1 MLRNRQIFYGWWIVA
16 VSFLVLFVHAGAAF
30 YSFGVLRD
38 VLEDELATS
47 SAAISAAVSIYM
59 VVLGLTAPL
68 AGRLTDKYGPK
79 NVVVIGGLIAGAALI
94 LLSLSTA
101 VWHLYLL
108 YFMVGIGMSGAGFVP
123 LTVALSNWFTRRR
136 GMAIGVAMAGV
147 ALGAIALAPL
157 TNFIIET
164 ASWRVSYVVLGV
176 LTLICVVPPVMLVM
190 KTRPQ
195 DMGLLPDG
203 EQPVAAT
210 VESATVPAEVSAGA
224 GEPEWTTSTALR
236 TLPYW
241 LTLVAFLFVGM
252 AIAGVLQHEKKFLED
267 VGIAAATASFALGL
281 TGGIGGVGK
290 VTFGYLADRISP
302 KRTALICFALQI
314 VGMILLLN
322 TESAV
327 MMWVFV
333 GVFGFAMGGNIALQP
348 LIIGD
353 FFGLSS
359 FGTIFG
365 SIVLASAVGSAL
377 GPVLAGAMY
386 DATDS
391 YTLAFTIFIV
401 GYAVAL
407 AALIFARRPEPKTR
421 AP

>member
-1 MLRNRQIFYGWWIVA
+1 MLRNRQTFYGWRIVA

-38 VLEDELATS
+38 VLEDELEAS
-47 SAAISAAVSIYM
+47 SAAISGVVSIYM

-68 AGRLTDKYGPK
+68 AGKLTDKYGPK
-79 NVVVIGGLIAGAALI
+79 NVIVVGGVIGGAAL
-94 LLSLSTA
+94 LLCSLSTA

-108 YFMVGIGMSGAGFVP
+108 YFVIGIGMSGAGFVP
-123 LTVALSNWFTRRR
+123 ITVALSNWFTRRR
-136 GMAIGVAMAGV
+136 GMAIGIATVGV

-157 TNFIIET
+157 TNFVIES
-164 ASWRVSYVVLGV
+164 ASWRASYVVLGV
-176 LTLICVVPPVMLVM
+176 ITLICCVLPVMLVM

-203 EQPVAAT
+203 EQPVAVA
-210 VESATVPAEVSAGA
+210 ESATVPAEESAGA
-224 GEPEWTTSTALR
+224 GEPGWTTSTAIR

-241 LTLVAFLFVGM
+241 LTLVAFFFVGM
-252 AIAGVLQHEKKFLED
+252 AIAGVLQHEKKFFED
-267 VGIAAATASFALGL
+267 VGIAAATASLALGF

-302 KRTALICFALQI
+302 KRTALVCFALQI
-314 VGMILLLN
+314 VGLVLLLN
-322 TESAV
+322 TESAA
-327 MMWVFV
+327 MMWVSV
-333 GVFGFAMGGNIALQP
+333 AVFGFAMGGNIALQP

-353 FFGLSS
+353 FFGLAS

-365 SIVLASAVGSAL
+365 SIVLAAAVGSAL

-386 DATDS
+386 DALDS
-391 YTLAFTIFIV
+391 YNVVFTIFII

-407 AALIFARRPEPKTR
+407 AALVLARRPEPKTR

>member
-1 MLRNRQIFYGWWIVA
+1 MLRNRQTFYGWWIVA

-38 VLEDELATS
+38 VLEDELEAS
-47 SAAISAAVSIYM
+47 SAAISGVVSIYM

-68 AGRLTDKYGPK
+68 AGKLTDKYGPK
-79 NVVVIGGLIAGAALI
+79 NVIVVGGVIGGAAL
-94 LLSLSTA
+94 LLCSLSTA

-108 YFMVGIGMSGAGFVP
+108 YFVIGIGMSGAGFVP
-123 LTVALSNWFTRRR
+123 ITVALSNWFTRRR
-136 GMAIGVAMAGV
+136 GMAIGVATVGV

-157 TNFIIET
+157 TNFVIES
-164 ASWRVSYVVLGV
+164 ASWQASYVVLGV
-176 LTLICVVPPVMLVM
+176 ITLICCVLPVMLVM

-203 EQPVAAT
+203 EQPVAVA
-210 VESATVPAEVSAGA
+210 ESATVPAEESAGA
-224 GEPEWTTSTALR
+224 GEPGWTTSTAIR

-241 LTLVAFLFVGM
+241 LTLVAFFFVGM
-252 AIAGVLQHEKKFLED
+252 AIAGVLQHEKKFFED
-267 VGIAAATASFALGL
+267 VGIAAATASLALGF

-290 VTFGYLADRISP
+290 VTFGYLADKISP
-302 KRTALICFALQI
+302 KRTALVCFALQI
-314 VGMILLLN
+314 VGLVLLLN
-322 TESAV
+322 TESAA
-327 MMWVFV
+327 MMWVSV
-333 GVFGFAMGGNIALQP
+333 AVFGFAMGGNIALQP

-353 FFGLSS
+353 FFGLAS

-365 SIVLASAVGSAL
+365 SIVLAAAVGSAL

-386 DATDS
+386 DALDS
-391 YTLAFTIFIV
+391 YNVVFTIFII

-407 AALIFARRPEPKTR
+407 AALVLARRPKPKTQ